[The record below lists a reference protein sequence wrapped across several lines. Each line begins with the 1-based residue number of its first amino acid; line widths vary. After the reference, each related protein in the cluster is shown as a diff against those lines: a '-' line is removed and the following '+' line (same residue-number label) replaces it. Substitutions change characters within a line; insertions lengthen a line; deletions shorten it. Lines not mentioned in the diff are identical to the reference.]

1 MAQLKTYQGKMIL
14 LFNRQELLIAEMYR
28 FFASLFP
35 KTREFWTD
43 LCREELEHAEWVEY
57 LYKKTQTDS
66 VIFHEKKL
74 RSYTVESYVKYLEGN
89 LAKVKDKAPTLEAA
103 FSLALNIENS
113 LLVQRIFDHFQSS
126 DKETAILL
134 KGLQSRMKDHRKHV
148 EEQAARYLKPVAAG
162 S

>member
-1 MAQLKTYQGKMIL
+1 MAQLKMYQGKMIL

-35 KTREFWTD
+35 ETREFWTD

-66 VIFHEKKL
+66 VNFHEKNL
-74 RSYTVESYVKYLEGN
+74 RSYTVESFVKYLEGN

-113 LLVQRIFDHFQSS
+113 LLVQRVFDHFQSS
-126 DKETAILL
+126 DEGTSILL
-134 KGLQSRMKDHRKHV
+134 RRLQSRMKDHRKHV
-148 EEQAARYLKPVAAG
+148 EEQAAHYLSQVGAG

>member
-1 MAQLKTYQGKMIL
+1 MAQLKMYQGKMIL

-35 KTREFWTD
+35 ETREFWTD

-66 VIFHEKKL
+66 VIFYEKKL
-74 RSYTVESYVKYLEGN
+74 RSYTVESFVKYLEDN

-113 LLVQRIFDHFQSS
+113 LLVQRVFDHFQSS
-126 DKETAILL
+126 DEGTSILL
-134 KGLQSRMKDHRKHV
+134 RRLQSRMKDHRKHV
-148 EEQAARYLKPVAAG
+148 EEQAARYLSPVAAG